1 MVAIFTDVRK
11 YPQNI
16 MSILSI
22 ILLVPVAV
30 IALLLILAMFM
41 KKTHYV
47 RREIT
52 INAPVRKVFEFIKLL
67 KNQDKFN
74 KWARTDPDR
83 NWTYKGT
90 DGTKGFMIAWSGNK
104 SAGEGEKEIME
115 LIENKRVATQIRF
128 VRPMKISADVIM
140 ETRSLSP
147 DETSLA
153 LINTGTMPYPM
164 NLFIPMAE
172 KKYPADMD
180 ESLQLLKKILEQPVP
195 GI

>member
-1 MVAIFTDVRK
+1 
-11 YPQNI
+11 
-16 MSILSI
+16 
-22 ILLVPVAV
+22 
-30 IALLLILAMFM
+30 
-41 KKTHYV
+41 
-47 RREIT
+47 
-52 INAPVRKVFEFIKLL
+52 
-67 KNQDKFN
+67 
-74 KWARTDPDR
+74 
-83 NWTYKGT
+83 
-90 DGTKGFMIAWSGNK
+90 MIAWSGNK